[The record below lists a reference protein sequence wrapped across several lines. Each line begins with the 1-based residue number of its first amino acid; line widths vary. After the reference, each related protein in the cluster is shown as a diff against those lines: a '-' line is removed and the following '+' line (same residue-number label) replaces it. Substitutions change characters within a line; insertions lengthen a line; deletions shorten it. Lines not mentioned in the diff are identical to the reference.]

1 MRGFADNVRRKREG
15 RIMVDV
21 NFYRINPEDKTRR
34 RKARARIKRE
44 GNGNTIFIVAEEGRS
59 LFLEP
64 DHIEGEELT
73 ERDKKEL
80 LKLGDWLESQALRN
94 IEAADSFNI
103 GRLYMFIMFKTKIE
117 RDTDFL
123 NWWKSYNFK
132 ISEYVY
138 NYQNGYRNLKKLVG

>member
-1 MRGFADNVRRKREG
+1 
-15 RIMVDV
+15 MVDV
-21 NFYRINPEDKTRR
+21 NFYRINKEDKTTR
-34 RKARARIKRE
+34 RKARARIQRE
-44 GNGNTIFIVAEEGRS
+44 GNGRKLFCIVEEGRR

-64 DHIEGEELT
+64 DNKEGEELS

-80 LKLGDWLESQALRN
+80 LKLGDWLERQALRN
-94 IEAADSFNI
+94 IEAADGFNI
-103 GRLYMFIMFKTKIE
+103 GRLSMYIFIKARIE
-117 RDTDFL
+117 NDNDFL

>member
-1 MRGFADNVRRKREG
+1 
-15 RIMVDV
+15 MVDV

-34 RKARARIKRE
+34 RKAKARIKRE
-44 GNGNTIFIVAEEGRS
+44 GNGRPLFCIVEEGRS

-64 DHIEGEELT
+64 DNIEGEELQ

-94 IEAADSFNI
+94 IEATDSFNI
-103 GRLYMFIMFKTKIE
+103 GRLCMFILIKAKLE
-117 RDTDFL
+117 NDTDFL
-123 NWWKSYNFK
+123 NWWKSYSFK

-138 NYQNGYRNLKKLVG
+138 NYQNGYRNLKKIVG

>member
-1 MRGFADNVRRKREG
+1 
-15 RIMVDV
+15 MVDV
-21 NFYRINPEDKTRR
+21 NFYRINSEDKTRR
-34 RKARARIKRE
+34 RKARVRIKRE
-44 GNGNTIFIVAEEGRS
+44 GNGRPLFCIIEEGRR
-59 LFLEP
+59 LYLEP

-94 IEAADSFNI
+94 TEAADSFNLGLLCMYI
-103 GRLYMFIMFKTKIE
+103 LIKANLEK
-117 RDTDFL
+117 DNDFL
-123 NWWKSYNFK
+123 NWWKSYSFK

>member
-1 MRGFADNVRRKREG
+1 
-15 RIMVDV
+15 MVDIS
-21 NFYRINPEDKTRR
+21 FYRINKEDKTRR
-34 RKARARIKRE
+34 RKAKARIQRE
-44 GNGNTIFIVAEEGRS
+44 GNGHTFFIVSEEGRR

-64 DHIEGEELT
+64 DHLEGEELN

-94 IEAADSFNI
+94 IEAADDFNL
-103 GRLYMFIMFKTKIE
+103 GRLNMYLMFKTRIE
-117 RDTDFL
+117 SDTDFL

-138 NYQNGYRNLKKLVG
+138 NYQNGYRNLKKIVG

>member
-1 MRGFADNVRRKREG
+1 
-15 RIMVDV
+15 MVDV
-21 NFYRINPEDKTRR
+21 NFYRINKEDKTRR
-34 RKARARIKRE
+34 KARVRIKRE
-44 GNGNTIFIVAEEGRS
+44 GNGRPFFCVVEDGRR

-64 DHIEGEELT
+64 DHIEGEELL

-94 IEAADSFNI
+94 TEAAESFDI
-103 GRLYMFIMFKTKIE
+103 GRLYMYIFIKARLEK
-117 RDTDFL
+117 DTDFL
-123 NWWKSYNFK
+123 NWWKSYNLK

>member
-1 MRGFADNVRRKREG
+1 
-15 RIMVDV
+15 MVDV

-34 RKARARIKRE
+34 RKAKARIKRE
-44 GNGNTIFIVAEEGRS
+44 GNGHTLFIVSEEGRR
-59 LFLEP
+59 LCLEP
-64 DHIEGEELT
+64 DHIEGEELS

-94 IEAADSFNI
+94 TEAADSFNI
-103 GRLYMFIMFKTKIE
+103 GRLCMYIFIKAKLE
-117 RDTDFL
+117 QDNDFL
-123 NWWKSYNFK
+123 NWWKSYQFK

>member
-1 MRGFADNVRRKREG
+1 
-15 RIMVDV
+15 MVDIS
-21 NFYRINPEDKTRR
+21 FYRINKEDKTRR
-34 RKARARIKRE
+34 RKAKARIQRE
-44 GNGNTIFIVAEEGRS
+44 GNGHTFFIVSEEGRR

-64 DHIEGEELT
+64 DRIEGEELN

-94 IEAADSFNI
+94 TEAGDRFNL
-103 GRLYMFIMFKTKIE
+103 GRLYMYIMIKAKE
-117 RDTDFL
+117 ENDKNFL

>member
-1 MRGFADNVRRKREG
+1 
-15 RIMVDV
+15 MVDV
-21 NFYRINPEDKTRR
+21 NFYRINKADKTRR
-34 RKARARIKRE
+34 RKARARIQRE
-44 GNGNTIFIVAEEGRS
+44 GNGNTFFIVSEEGRR

-64 DHIEGEELT
+64 DNIEGEELS

-94 IEAADSFNI
+94 TEAAESFDI
-103 GRLYMFIMFKTKIE
+103 GRLYMYIFIKARLEK
-117 RDTDFL
+117 DTDFL
-123 NWWKSYNFK
+123 NWWKSYNLK

>member
-1 MRGFADNVRRKREG
+1 MRGFADNVGRYREG
-15 RIMVDV
+15 KKMVDI
-21 NFYRINPEDKTRR
+21 NFYRINPEDKTTR
-34 RKARARIKRE
+34 RKAKARIKRE
-44 GNGNTIFIVAEEGRS
+44 GNGRTFFIVSEEGRS

-64 DHIEGEELT
+64 DSIEGEELS
-73 ERDKKEL
+73 EIDKKEL

-94 IEAADSFNI
+94 TEAAEGFNI
-103 GRLYMFIMFKTKIE
+103 GMLCMYILIKAKLE
-117 RDTDFL
+117 KDTDFL

>member
-1 MRGFADNVRRKREG
+1 
-15 RIMVDV
+15 MVDV
-21 NFYRINPEDKTRR
+21 NFYRINSEDKTRR
-34 RKARARIKRE
+34 RKARARIQRE
-44 GNGNTIFIVAEEGRS
+44 GNGRPLFCIVEEGRR

-64 DHIEGEELT
+64 DSIEGEELS

-94 IEAADSFNI
+94 IEATDGFNI
-103 GRLYMFIMFKTKIE
+103 GRLSMYIFIKARIE
-117 RDTDFL
+117 KDTDFL
-123 NWWKSYNFK
+123 NWWKSYQFK

>member
-1 MRGFADNVRRKREG
+1 
-15 RIMVDV
+15 MVDV
-21 NFYRINPEDKTRR
+21 NFYRINKEDKTRR
-34 RKARARIKRE
+34 RKARARIQRE
-44 GNGNTIFIVAEEGRS
+44 GNGRPVFCIVEEGRR

-94 IEAADSFNI
+94 IESANSFNI
-103 GRLYMFIMFKTKIE
+103 GRLYMYILIKANLEK
-117 RDTDFL
+117 DTNFL
-123 NWWKSYNFK
+123 NWWKSYSFN

-138 NYQNGYRNLKKLVG
+138 NYQNGYRNLKKLIG